1 MFSYFH
7 IVLHLLVPLAIAWFF
22 FRDEWKKAALFMLA
36 ANLVDLDHLL
46 ASPMYDPN
54 RCSINFH
61 PLHTMF
67 PISFYGAMIFLP
79 WKPVRWLGIGL
90 ITHMLLDAI
99 DCGF

>member
-1 MFSYFH
+1 MFSYLH
-7 IVLHLLVPLAIAWFF
+7 IVLHVVVPVAIAWFF
-22 FRDEWKKAALFMLA
+22 FRSEWKKAALFMLT

-46 ASPMYDPN
+46 ANPVYDPG

-67 PISFYGAMIFLP
+67 PISFYGAMMFLP

-90 ITHMLLDAI
+90 ITHMLLDAV
-99 DCGF
+99 DCAI

>member
-1 MFSYFH
+1 MFSYIH
-7 IVLHLLVPLAIAWFF
+7 LVLHVLVPLAIAWIF
-22 FRDEWKKAALFMLA
+22 FRSEWKRAALFMLA

-46 ASPMYDPN
+46 ASPIYDPG

-67 PISFYGAMIFLP
+67 PISFYGAMMFLP

-90 ITHMLLDAI
+90 VIHMLLDAI

>member
-1 MFSYFH
+1 MFSYLH
-7 IVLHLLVPLAIAWFF
+7 LVLHVLVPLAIAWFF
-22 FRDEWKKAALFMLA
+22 FRSEWKKAALFMLA

-46 ASPMYDPN
+46 ATPMYDPG

-61 PLHTMF
+61 PLHKVF
-67 PISFYGAMIFLP
+67 PISFYGAMMFLP

-90 ITHMLLDAI
+90 VTHMLLDAI